1 MTDTP
6 ELAESEAIAGT
17 TVVQAQRIG
26 LVGDEHCAGEDGSD
40 LPGEVLAALDGV
52 DLIIQLGHMGTR
64 EILGRGVLDRYAK
77 VAPVLAVR
85 DYSTS
90 NDGNPFVTPADGDR
104 VAGLTRVIETGGFR
118 IGALHNP
125 GRPPGRT
132 VTTAP
137 GGLPELG
144 QVPVPETLAEK
155 FGGPVDIVAYASS
168 HRPAAISAQGVLF
181 VNPGSPTYPKGP
193 GRTPGQAALGTVGI
207 LELSGSAAS
216 YEVIELSLLQQAKE
230 HG

>member
-1 MTDTP
+1 MTEIP
-6 ELAESEAIAGT
+6 ELAETEAIAGST
-17 TVVQAQRIG
+17 AVTAQRIG
-26 LVGDEHCAGEDGSD
+26 LVGDEHCAAEDGSD

-64 EILGRGVLDRYAK
+64 EILGRGVLDRYAE

-85 DYSTS
+85 DYSTGS
-90 NDGNPFVTPADGDR
+90 DGKPFITPADGDR
-104 VAGLTRVIETGGFR
+104 VAGLTRVIEAGGVR
-118 IGALHNP
+118 IGAVHNP
-125 GRPPGRT
+125 GRPPGRMI
-132 VTTAP
+132 TTPP

-144 QVPVPETLAEK
+144 QVPVPETLAEM
-155 FGGPVDIVAYASS
+155 FGGPVGIVAYASS

-207 LELSGSAAS
+207 LELAGSAAS
-216 YEVIELSLLQQAKE
+216 YETIELSLLRQARDQS
-230 HG
+230 